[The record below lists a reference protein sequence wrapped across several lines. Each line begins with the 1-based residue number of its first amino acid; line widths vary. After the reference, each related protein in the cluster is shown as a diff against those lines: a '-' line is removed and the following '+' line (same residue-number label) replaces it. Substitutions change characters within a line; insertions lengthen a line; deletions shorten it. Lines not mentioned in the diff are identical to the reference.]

1 MWPKSARA
9 GMLLAILAFLLPI
22 LTGATLYGL
31 YRMSLQTEGTDLEF
45 LVEIQTHHL
54 ETLLSVSPSK
64 VSPRGEDLT
73 SHILRSLP
81 TESFSFFQG
90 EKGQISLVHSL
101 PVWQKKSPVSEQFL
115 IPVFRNERNAN
126 TSTLSVGR
134 AEDSQV
140 FIGWTQQGRPEL
152 VAYSAIN
159 GTPYWVLGEKDLK
172 ALQRPFVRAGLIAWI
187 FQGAIFILGY
197 FILKNSKVSSER
209 EMQHREAKIRA
220 VVASAGEGIVT
231 FGEYGLIESFN
242 ATAEKMFGYT
252 ETEVLGKPFDMLLV
266 PDDLKNWHTFL
277 KTYRPT
283 GVKRVP
289 GLQVELNGKRGDG
302 TQFVMV
308 VTLTEAP
315 IWGHR
320 IFTALVQ
327 DISQRKLVER
337 RLTAQ
342 YAVAQV
348 LAKCTSIQEATPEI
362 LRAICESLGWQLG
375 VLWQVDPSGHRLHCV
390 ELWGSSPDRFLEFI
404 RLTQGTSFTRGVG
417 LPGRVW
423 EKGDAIWI
431 PDAVKDTNFPRAPM
445 AAKEGL
451 HAAFGFPIR
460 LGDTTFGVMEFFNR
474 EIQEPDEALL
484 HQMVALGS
492 QIGQFMQRME
502 MELSLRAREE
512 QTRSVLDSA
521 LDAVITLDEQGI
533 VMEWNRQAELVFG
546 WTREEILGLSLAE
559 TIVPPQFREA
569 HSKGIQRYVELGE
582 SHILNTRFEM
592 MGLRR
597 DGHEIPLELAI
608 TAVRFKGRVIFN
620 GFLRDLT
627 ERRQAEEALLK
638 SEEQLRQAQ
647 KMEAIGTL
655 AGGIAHDFNNIL
667 SAIIGYTELAMSQV
681 GVGSTILPKLQE
693 VLKAGYRAKN
703 LIRQILTFSRQDT
716 SGKKVIYLQPVIG
729 EALTL
734 LRASLPS
741 TITVTHEFQD
751 STSPVFAD
759 GTQIHQ
765 VIMNLGANAEY
776 AMRETGGTLR
786 VLLDEV
792 HIEDSSPLIQ
802 HGLVAGWF
810 IRLQVMDSGL
820 GMTPS
825 VKKRIFDPFFTTKD
839 VGQGTGMGL
848 AVIHGIVRGHGG
860 TIQVESQEGIGST
873 FVLYFPVSDRPVGDS
888 GSSRL
893 PETFFGQGRIMFVDD
908 EVPITRWAKD
918 MLEELGY
925 EVVLHTNGQEAIRDF
940 TLNSESY
947 DALITDQTMPGMTGE
962 QLAQRVLEIR
972 PEIPVILCSG
982 FSYTM
987 SESKAKS
994 MGIRAY
1000 LIKPVLM
1007 ADLAQT
1013 LREALGQPVIQ
1024 RELL

>member
-1 MWPKSARA
+1 M
-9 GMLLAILAFLLPI
+9 AFL
-22 LTGATLYGL
+22 
-31 YRMSLQTEGTDLEF
+31 
-45 LVEIQTHHL
+45 
-54 ETLLSVSPSK
+54 
-64 VSPRGEDLT
+64 
-73 SHILRSLP
+73 
-81 TESFSFFQG
+81 FQG
-90 EKGQISLVHSL
+90 GLL
-101 PVWQKKSPVSEQFL
+101 
-115 IPVFRNERNAN
+115 
-126 TSTLSVGR
+126 
-134 AEDSQV
+134 
-140 FIGWTQQGRPEL
+140 
-152 VAYSAIN
+152 
-159 GTPYWVLGEKDLK
+159 VLGWVIFNRSNAATEKE
-172 ALQRPFVRAGLIAWI
+172 LQ
-187 FQGAIFILGY
+187 
-197 FILKNSKVSSER
+197 S
-209 EMQHREAKIRA
+209 REAKIRA
-220 VVASAGEGIVT
+220 IVSSAGEGIVT
-231 FGEYGLIESFN
+231 FNEFGLIESFN
-242 ATAEKMFGYT
+242 ETAEQMFGYM
-252 ETEVLGKPFDMLLV
+252 EKEVLGRPVHLLMV
-266 PDDLKNWHTFL
+266 SDELENWDTFL
-277 KTYRPT
+277 TTYRPS
-283 GVKRVP
+283 GVKRIPVS
-289 GLQVELNGKRGDG
+289 LKELIGKRRDG
-302 TQFVMV
+302 TQFVV
-308 VTLTEAP
+308 VLTLTEAP

-320 IFTALVQ
+320 LFTALVQ
-327 DISQRKLVER
+327 DITQKKMVER
-337 RLTAQ
+337 RLAAQ

-375 VLWQVDPSGHRLHCV
+375 TLWQVDSARNCLNCV
-390 ELWGSSPDRFLEFI
+390 EIWGASTGRFSEFI
-404 RLTQGTSFTRGVG
+404 ALTQGTSFLQGVG

-423 EKGDAIWI
+423 EKGEAIWI
-431 PDAVKDTNFPRAPM
+431 PDAVKDANFPRAPM

-460 LGDTTFGVMEFFNR
+460 LGDVTFGVMEFFNR

-492 QIGQFMQRME
+492 QIGQFMQRIE
-502 MELSLRAREE
+502 TEVSLRAREE

-521 LDAVITLDEQGI
+521 LDSVITLDDQGNI
-533 VMEWNRQAELVFG
+533 MEWNRQAEQVFG
-546 WTREEILGLSLAE
+546 WTREEILGKSLAA

-597 DGHEIPLELAI
+597 DGQVIPLELAI

-693 VLKAGYRAKN
+693 VLRAGYRAKN

-716 SGKKVIYLQPVIG
+716 SGKKIIFLQPVIE

-741 TITVTHEFQD
+741 TITVTHELQA

-759 GTQIHQ
+759 ATQIHQ

-786 VLLDEV
+786 ILLNEV
-792 HIEDSSPLIQ
+792 TIDGLSPMIHQ
-802 HGLVAGWF
+802 GLGAGRF
-810 IRLQVMDSGL
+810 MRLQVMDSGL
-820 GMTPS
+820 GMTSS

-860 TIQVESQEGIGST
+860 AIQVESQEGVGSN
-873 FVLYFPVSDRPVGDS
+873 FVLYFPSSDKSVGDPDL
-888 GSSRL
+888 GRL
-893 PETFFGQGRIMFVDD
+893 PETFYGQGRVMFVDD

-925 EVVLHTNGQEAIRDF
+925 QVVIHTNGQEAIRDF
-940 TLNSESY
+940 TLHSNDY

-962 QLAQRVLEIR
+962 QLAQQVLEIR
-972 PEIPVILCSG
+972 PEFPVILCSG

-987 SESKAKS
+987 SERKAKS
-994 MGIRAY
+994 MGIHAY

-1007 ADLAQT
+1007 ADLAHT
-1013 LREALGQPVIQ
+1013 LGEALGRAISQKGTH
-1024 RELL
+1024 

>member
-1 MWPKSARA
+1 MILVWL
-9 GMLLAILAFLLPI
+9 GLLLLIVTGVTVYSLYTKALEAEGKHLA
-22 LTGATLYGL
+22 
-31 YRMSLQTEGTDLEF
+31 F
-45 LVEIQTHHL
+45 LVEIHAHHL
-54 ETLLSVSPSK
+54 ETILSISPSTLA
-64 VSPRGEDLT
+64 VPSGNLSPQASELLFLKN
-73 SHILRSLP
+73 SSS
-81 TESFSFFQG
+81 SFKK
-90 EKGQISLVHSL
+90 ENKISLVQIL
-101 PVWQKKSPVSEQFL
+101 PVWFKITPFPGTPKEPVPVIQKTVNPQILPVEPLEGSH
-115 IPVFRNERNAN
+115 A
-126 TSTLSVGR
+126 
-134 AEDSQV
+134 
-140 FIGWTQQGRPEL
+140 FIGSDQYGREEL
-152 VAYSAIN
+152 VVRSAVK
-159 GTPYWVLGEKDLK
+159 GTPYWVLGVQDLK
-172 ALQRPFVRAGLIAWI
+172 DVQRPFVKAGLMACF
-187 FQGAIFILGY
+187 FQGTILAVG
-197 FILKNSKVSSER
+197 FFVLKGSKATTEEELKR
-209 EMQHREAKIRA
+209 REAKIRA
-220 VVASAGEGIVT
+220 IVASAGEGIVT
-231 FGEYGLIESFN
+231 FNEFGLIESFN
-242 ATAEKMFGYT
+242 ETAGKMFGYK
-252 ETEVLGKPFDMLLV
+252 EKEVLGKPFHLLMTS
-266 PDDLKNWHTFL
+266 DELENWDTFL
-277 KTYRPT
+277 TTYQPS
-283 GVKRVP
+283 GIKRIPVS
-289 GLQVELNGKRGDG
+289 LKELTGKRRDG
-302 TQFVMV
+302 TQFVMAL
-308 VTLTEAP
+308 TLTEAP

-320 IFTALVQ
+320 FFTAIVQ
-327 DISQRKLVER
+327 DITQRKLVER
-337 RLTAQ
+337 RLSVQ

-375 VLWQVDPSGHRLHCV
+375 TLWQVDPARLRINCV
-390 ELWGSSPDRFLEFI
+390 EFWGAPTDRFSEFI
-404 RLTQGTSFTRGVG
+404 ALTQGTSFVKGAG

-431 PDAVKDTNFPRAPM
+431 PDSAKDANFPRAPM

-460 LGDTTFGVMEFFNR
+460 LGDVTFGVMEFFNR

-502 MELSLRAREE
+502 MEMSLRAREE
-512 QTRSVLDSA
+512 QTRSILDSA
-521 LDAVITLDEQGI
+521 LDAVIALDEQGNI
-533 VMEWNRQAELVFG
+533 MEWNRQAEQVFG
-546 WTREEILGLSLAE
+546 WNREEILGQSLAE
-559 TIVPPQFREA
+559 IIVPPQFREA

-597 DGHEIPLELAI
+597 DGQEIPLELAI
-608 TAVRFKGRVIFN
+608 TAVRFKGQVIFN

-681 GVGSTILPKLQE
+681 GVSSSILPKLQE

-716 SGKKVIYLQPVIG
+716 SGKKVIFLQPVIE

-741 TITVTHEFQD
+741 TITLTQELQS
-751 STSPVFAD
+751 STSPVLAD
-759 GTQIHQ
+759 ATQIHQ

-792 HIEDSSPLIQ
+792 NIDESSPMIH
-802 HGLVAGWF
+802 HGLGVGRF
-810 IRLQVMDSGL
+810 MRLQVMDSGL

-839 VGQGTGMGL
+839 VGEGTGMGL

-860 TIQVESQEGIGST
+860 AIQVESEEGVGSN
-873 FVLYFPVSDRPVGDS
+873 FILYFPSSDKSVGDP
-888 GSSRL
+888 GLGRL
-893 PETFFGQGRIMFVDD
+893 PETFYGQGRIMFVDD

-925 EVVLHTNGQEAIRDF
+925 HVVIHTNGQEAIRDF
-940 TLNSESY
+940 TLHFNDY

-962 QLAQRVLEIR
+962 QLAQHVLNIR
-972 PEIPVILCSG
+972 PEFPVILCSG

-987 SESKAKS
+987 SELKAKS

-1000 LIKPVLM
+1000 LIKPVLI

-1013 LREALGQPVIQ
+1013 LLEALGQSISHKGL
-1024 RELL
+1024 R

>member
-1 MWPKSARA
+1 MILGWL
-9 GMLLAILAFLLPI
+9 GLLLLI
-22 LTGATLYGL
+22 LTAVTLYGL
-31 YRMSLQTEGTDLEF
+31 YHKALQSEGQELEF
-45 LVEIQTHHL
+45 LVEMQTHHL
-54 ETLLSVSPSK
+54 ETLLSVSLSKLALPHEKISSQHSNSLLSENSPSLLFN
-64 VSPRGEDLT
+64 GE
-73 SHILRSLP
+73 
-81 TESFSFFQG
+81 G
-90 EKGQISLVHSL
+90 KISLVPVL
-101 PVWQKKSPVSEQFL
+101 PVWQKKIMISGKAQKSVSLNQG
-115 IPVFRNERNAN
+115 NAN
-126 TSTLSVGR
+126 PR
-134 AEDSQV
+134 MPPAEPSESSQV
-140 FIGWTQQGRPEL
+140 FIGWDQQGRSEI
-152 VAYSAIN
+152 VAYSAVR
-159 GTPYWVLGEKDLK
+159 GTPYWVLAVQDLREVQ
-172 ALQRPFVRAGLIAWI
+172 LPFIKAGLIACL
-187 FQGAIFILGY
+187 FQGAILTLGF
-197 FILKNSKVSSER
+197 FILKDSKASTEK
-209 EMQHREAKIRA
+209 EIQHREAKIRA
-220 VVASAGEGIVT
+220 VVASAGEGIIT

-242 ATAEKMFGYT
+242 ETAEKMFGYS
-252 ETEVLGKPFDMLLV
+252 EKDVVGKPFDMLLIS
-266 PDDLKNWHTFL
+266 DDLENWDAFL

-283 GVKRVP
+283 GVERIP
-289 GLQVELNGKRGDG
+289 GLQTELNGKRRDG

-308 VTLTEAP
+308 ITLTEAP

-320 IFTALVQ
+320 FFTSLVQ
-327 DISQRKLVER
+327 DISQRKLVEH

-348 LAKCTSIQEATPEI
+348 LANCTSIQEATPEI

-375 VLWQVDPSGHRLHCV
+375 ILWQVDPSGHRLHCV
-390 ELWGSSPDRFLEFI
+390 ELWGASPDRFSEFI
-404 RLTQGTSFTRGVG
+404 SLTQGTSFTQGVG

-431 PDAVKDTNFPRAPM
+431 PDAVKDANFPRAPM

-460 LGDTTFGVMEFFNR
+460 LGDITFGVMEFFNR

-484 HQMVALGS
+484 HQMLALGS

-502 MELSLRAREE
+502 MEVSLRAREE

-521 LDAVITLDEQGI
+521 LDAVITLDEQGN
-533 VMEWNRQAELVFG
+533 VMEWNRQAEIVFG

-608 TAVRFKGRVIFN
+608 TAVRFKGKVIFN

-627 ERRQAEEALLK
+627 ERRQAEEALIK

-716 SGKKVIYLQPVIG
+716 SGKKVIFLQPVIG
-729 EALTL
+729 EALML

-759 GTQIHQ
+759 ATQIHQ

-786 VLLDEV
+786 VLLNEV
-792 HIEDSSPLIQ
+792 HIDDSSPLIQ
-802 HGLVAGWF
+802 QGLAAGWYL
-810 IRLQVMDSGL
+810 RLQVMDSGL

-860 TIQVESQEGIGST
+860 TIQVESEEGVGSN
-873 FVLYFPVSDRPVGDS
+873 FVLYFPISDKPVGDQ

-893 PETFFGQGRIMFVDD
+893 PETYFGQGRIMFVDD

-940 TLNSESY
+940 TVNSEAY

-972 PEIPVILCSG
+972 PEFPVILCSG

-987 SESKAKS
+987 SERKAKS

-1013 LREALGQPVIQ
+1013 LRKALGQPITQ
-1024 RELL
+1024 RGLS